1 MCGARRRGGGVLR
14 RRRRRR
20 RRRCA
25 VSRRWRGGRRRRRR
39 RRHELPPVRTMRT
52 TEMGRLLMIKDGGDE
67 QILRILRLRL
77 RRHQRR
83 LLDGADPS
91 AHAGIVGPGTPLVG
105 AVRLGEPISGLPL
118 QLLGYDRGGG
128 GDIENKSGRCI
139 SRRAGERRVESGGRG
154 DNELSHSSI
163 KGRQNATKRLR
174 PATHLQRHSTVDAGP
189 IHEP

>member
-1 MCGARRRGGGVLR
+1 
-14 RRRRRR
+14 
-20 RRRCA
+20 
-25 VSRRWRGGRRRRRR
+25 
-39 RRHELPPVRTMRT
+39 
-52 TEMGRLLMIKDGGDE
+52 MIKDGGDE